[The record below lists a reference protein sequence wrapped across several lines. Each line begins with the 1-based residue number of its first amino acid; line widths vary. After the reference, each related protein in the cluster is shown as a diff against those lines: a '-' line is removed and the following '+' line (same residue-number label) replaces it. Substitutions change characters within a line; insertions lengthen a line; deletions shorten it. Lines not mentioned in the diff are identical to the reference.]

1 MSMKIQQKILLVFSV
16 IILGGIIVWYLF
28 TRQRTYIAED
38 KGMFITEES
47 GKYGIRDK
55 SGEVLPNEYVRIE
68 KLDENSDYIAVIE
81 PQTEYTRYGDRYT
94 TEVIQIFDLKSRQ
107 FVFQSW
113 HHFGIDSIARINENE
128 YKLFDNYGR
137 YFAELRLPGK
147 HGERFESTP
156 TVIPHF
162 SDYNTSL
169 SEFIHLGETLMSTP
183 NDGYWKEMFNV
194 NPIAYK
200 YLHRMSAMS
209 DVELSPENDLQ
220 FSRALYH
227 FAKLEP
233 RYDGNMDKAFD
244 EVDDILKILDGGN
257 TNDMTIVSSFERLMA
272 NARLSFKYDT
282 MIHDFPLYAEEYI
295 AWHNMMEAIIC
306 YSDFVID
313 NDRDNYC
320 QCRDMDN
327 EYSKKEIFEQRSAT
341 LEIEQRIL
349 SGVVTH
355 IENAADLKS
364 KEDVNKIFERY
375 HHWKTPYYWHPMWN
389 EIRFSFNKWCN
400 VREKIAQ
407 TLSNRFADSYREV
420 TKHIINQL
428 FDIISASDTILFVP
442 ALPWDEDELSAP

>member
-1 MSMKIQQKILLVFSV
+1 MTMKIQQKNKLVLPV
-16 IILGGIIVWYLF
+16 IILGTIIVGYFL
-28 TRQRTYIAED
+28 TQRRTYIAED
-38 KGMFITEES
+38 KGLYITERN

-68 KLDENSDYIAVIE
+68 KLDENGNYIAAFE
-81 PQTEYTRYGDRYT
+81 PQTVYVRYGDSYT
-94 TEVIQIFDLKSRQ
+94 TEVIQIFDLNTRQ
-107 FVFQSW
+107 LVYESGYY
-113 HHFGIDSIARINENE
+113 FGIDSIARINENE

-147 HGERFESTP
+147 HDGRFESTA

-162 SDYNTSL
+162 SDSNRSL
-169 SEFIHLGETLMSTP
+169 SEFIHLGETPMTTP
-183 NDGYWKEMFNV
+183 NDRYWKEMFDV
-194 NPIAYK
+194 NPVAYK
-200 YLHRMSAMS
+200 FLHRMSAMS

-233 RYDGNMDKAFD
+233 QYDGNMEKAFD
-244 EVDDILKILDGGN
+244 EVDDILEILGGGN
-257 TNDMTIVSSFERLMA
+257 TNDMTVVSSFERLMA

-282 MIHDFPLYAEEYI
+282 VIHDFPLYAEEYI

-313 NDRDNYC
+313 HDRENHY

-327 EYSKKEIFEQRSAT
+327 EYSKKEIFEQRSAS
-341 LEIEQRIL
+341 LGIEHQIL
-349 SGVVTH
+349 KGVVTH
-355 IENAADLKS
+355 IENDADLKS
-364 KEDVNKIFERY
+364 KEDVNKIFEKY

-407 TLSNRFADSYREV
+407 TLSNSFADSYREV
-420 TKHIINQL
+420 TKQMINQL
-428 FDIISASDTILFVP
+428 FDVISASDTILFVP